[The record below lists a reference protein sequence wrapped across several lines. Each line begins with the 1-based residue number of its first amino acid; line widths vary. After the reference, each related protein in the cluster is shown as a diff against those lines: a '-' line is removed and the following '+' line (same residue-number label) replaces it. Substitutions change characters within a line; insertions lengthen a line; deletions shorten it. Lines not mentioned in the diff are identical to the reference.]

1 MEQVWRLTLGGWS
14 EQPPPTME
22 AGGKDCEEE
31 TLQTAFKKLRV
42 DAESLSGAESVSDAL
57 TPRALARVGLD
68 SASGAKTK
76 LSNSKDTWHCC
87 TRKTSRGTSSRS
99 QRRRRSKSPI
109 LHPPRFTY
117 CSSAA
122 SALAPPGGGLKQQ
135 RLAVSDPA
143 ADDVPVQA
151 ERRSSAVPGCGSPVL
166 FGVSPSYE
174 TRVGGVGP
182 SPEVATAAAPPRWEG
197 GHSGEE
203 KVSSDG
209 ASAPLRSDAADF
221 RALSELHCAEGTQPP
236 CGCSCDAATG
246 SQDGGEHEAGSGCGC
261 RQQGPG
267 WNSVEVY
274 SFTGLRSVQQVEGRT
289 LSSSSAPSAASPL
302 ASGGSACAASPLA
315 SGSPRSCS
323 EQARA
328 YVDDITIEDLSGYM
342 EYYLYI
348 PKKMS
353 HMAEMM
359 YT

>member
-1 MEQVWRLTLGGWS
+1 
-14 EQPPPTME
+14 ME

-42 DAESLSGAESVSDAL
+42 DAESLSGIESVSDSL
-57 TPRALARVGLD
+57 TPRAPARVGLD
-68 SASGAKTK
+68 AASGAKAK

-117 CSSAA
+117 CSSA
-122 SALAPPGGGLKQQ
+122 SSPLAPPGGGLKQQ

-151 ERRSSAVPGCGSPVL
+151 ERRCSAMPGRCSPVL

-182 SPEVATAAAPPRWEG
+182 SPEVATAATPPRWEG

-203 KVSSDG
+203 KVSPDG

-221 RALSELHCAEGTQPP
+221 RALSELHCTEGTQPP
-236 CGCSCDAATG
+236 CCCCHRGAAAG
-246 SQDGGEHEAGSGCGC
+246 SQDGAEVEAGSGCSC

-267 WNSVEVY
+267 WNGVEVY
-274 SFTGLRSVQQVEGRT
+274 SFTGLRSVQQDEART
-289 LSSSSAPSAASPL
+289 LSGSSAPCAASPL
-302 ASGGSACAASPLA
+302 GSGSSTASPLA